1 MKSVVEVY
9 TCECGRNIIILND
22 NFEDDTNIDV
32 NDIECPACGG
42 EIVSSMTREIEIRP
56 IR

>member
-1 MKSVVEVY
+1 MEVY